1 MGSSLHGDWFSASL
15 NSPTL
20 PGAPM
25 KEPLLRFPELQ
36 ALLHSLTAL
45 RHRQALSVLLITLC
59 LTGLTL
65 GSVEQALAADR
76 LAAALAWGLFGFVV
90 LFYGINA
97 AGWLLMRDALAAQ
110 RPGAGEDQDPLDAL
124 DAMRAALGQAHRT
137 LAVLLVSLWPAL
149 PLLVLVLLGLWA
161 ARLPWIGPLLLAL
174 AAPLAVLGAG
184 ALAWLVFAIVA
195 PLAGPAVWAGA
206 GVREAAAWLRRQAWQ
221 RLLTASLLK
230 LALVALVGGVG
241 AILSAGLLLGARALT
256 LLAWASGLPV
266 PPQQMLA
273 HLFGYTLKAM
283 GQAGVPVTANA
294 QAAALSAGGG
304 VLVALLLVLPMLVY
318 LRGCC
323 AIYLAL
329 RARDQAVRS

>member
-1 MGSSLHGDWFSASL
+1 
-15 NSPTL
+15 
-20 PGAPM
+20 M

-45 RHRQALSVLLITLC
+45 RHRQALSVLLFTLC

-65 GSVEQALAADR
+65 GSVEQALAGDR
-76 LAAALAWGLFGFVV
+76 LGAALAWGLLAFGS

-97 AGWLLMRDALAAQ
+97 AGWLLMRDAQAAL
-110 RPGAGEDQDPLDAL
+110 RPAAGAGEAPDAADAL
-124 DAMRAALGQAHRT
+124 DALRAALGQAHRT

-149 PLLVLVLLGLWA
+149 LLLALVLLGLWA
-161 ARLPWIGPLLLAL
+161 ARLPWVGPLLLAV

-195 PLAGPAVWAGA
+195 PLAGPAVWSGA
-206 GVREAAAWLRRQAWQ
+206 GVREAAAWLRRQAWE
-221 RLLTASLLK
+221 RLLSASLMK
-230 LALVALVGGVG
+230 LALMALVAGVG

-273 HLFGYTLKAM
+273 HLFGYTLKAL

-323 AIYLAL
+323 SIYLAL
-329 RARDQAVRS
+329 RARDAAATARH